1 LVLLSAEETEFLE
14 ETRFLSQLRRE
25 ESFQFN
31 MPNTLQ
37 PVIEMKS
44 ITKRFLDVT
53 ANWDITFTLF
63 PGEICALLG
72 ENGAGKTTLM
82 NILFGYYSCDEGEI
96 FIQGH
101 KVALTSPKDAIKRG
115 VKMIHQHFTLVPS
128 HSVLENIMIGDE
140 PGNRFFPGLAY
151 NPPQSPRKRGEV
163 CRSAADQQGGKVCRS
178 MADQQRGEVCRSAD
192 DRLVPPLAGGHRG
205 VLRKSWFLDFKAARQ
220 KLLNLQEKFG
230 LAIDPD
236 AKVWTLS
243 IGEQQK
249 VEILKALYRDAQI
262 LIMDEPTAVLVP
274 AEVDELFK
282 MLRAYV
288 QEGNAVVFISH
299 KLNEVME
306 ISDRI
311 VVLRNGEVTAERK
324 TAETN
329 ARELANLMV
338 GRDVLERIERRKLP
352 TGKPILEI
360 ANLSVLNDKKLTAV
374 KNVSLVVSAKEVLG
388 IAGVSGNGQRELAEV
403 LFGIRTPVAGEVQ
416 VNQRPLQPGSPVA
429 AIASGMGRIPE
440 DRMATGLLMDLS
452 VEENLV
458 LENHRA
464 SDFQQGGLRNFPN
477 IHQFSEQLIRTYN
490 IKTASRD
497 ALVKSLSGG
506 NLQKVILAREL
517 SGQPSLII
525 AAQPTRG
532 LDVGAMEFIH
542 ARILEEKDRGAAV
555 ILISEDLDEIMM
567 LSDRIAVMYEGEILG
582 EIEAEKADRE
592 QIGLWM
598 SGVRT

>member
-1 LVLLSAEETEFLE
+1 
-14 ETRFLSQLRRE
+14 
-25 ESFQFN
+25 
-31 MPNTLQ
+31 MPNTLH

-53 ANWDITFTLF
+53 ANRNITFTLF

-82 NILFGYYSCDEGEI
+82 NILFGYYACDEGEI

-101 KVALTSPKDAIKRG
+101 KVSLASPKDAIKRG

-140 PGNRFFPGLAY
+140 PGNRFFPGLTH

-163 CRSAADQQGGKVCRS
+163 CRSAADQQ
-178 MADQQRGEVCRSAD
+178 RGEVCRSAD
-192 DRLVPPLAGGHRG
+192 DHLVPPLARGYRG
-205 VLRKSWFLDFKAARQ
+205 VLCKSWFLDLKAARQ
-220 KLLNLQEKFG
+220 KLLRLQEKFG
-230 LAIDPD
+230 LSIDPD

-282 MLRAYV
+282 TLRSYV

-324 TAETN
+324 TAATN
-329 ARELANLMV
+329 TRELANLMV

-388 IAGVSGNGQRELAEV
+388 IAGVSGNGQRELAEA
-403 LFGIRTPVAGEVQ
+403 LFGIRTPIAGQ
-416 VNQRPLQPGSPVA
+416 IRVNQRPLQPGSPVA

-464 SDFQQGGLRNFPN
+464 PDFQQGGLRNFPK
-477 IHQFSEQLIRTYN
+477 IHQFSEQLIQTYN
-490 IKTASRD
+490 IKTAGRD

-506 NLQKVILAREL
+506 NLQKIILAREL
-517 SGQPSLII
+517 SGQPSLIV

-555 ILISEDLDEIMM
+555 VLISEDLDEIMM